1 MTEHIEVFATPRMGL
16 RREDCDFYHTMEIPG
31 VGLVEGQ
38 WDLRRGVD
46 AYLGGV
52 DLNNRRVLEI
62 GPASEVLTFEM
73 EKRGAD
79 VTAIEVKED
88 PGWGLCALSKL
99 HPRARSWP
107 STRAYAALEKL
118 VVVQSSSI
126 QIPRKAHFTR
136 TSMISLARLG
146 SSMLQLWEPYC
157 FTRAPPLQILEQCAR
172 RADTLVITDMYSP
185 ELEGS
190 PFCQL
195 LPSAGTDNWHTWWKF
210 STDFFTQFLGVM
222 QFTSVTTTHEQQ
234 PHQGRPFCFL
244 LSSHRERRQRM
255 GAQIF
260 IGLTNR

>member
-62 GPASEVLTFEM
+62 GPASGFLTFEM

-88 PGWGLCALSKL
+88 PGWDFVPFPNYILEPVLGPRREHMRRLKNSWWFNHQAFKSHAKL
-99 HPRARSWP
+99 
-107 STRAYAALEKL
+107 AYADVYDLPSEIGQFDVAVVGALL
-118 VVVQSSSI
+118 L
-126 QIPRKAHFTR
+126 HTR
-136 TSMISLARLG
+136 S
-146 SSMLQLWEPYC
+146 
-157 FTRAPPLQILEQCAR
+157 PLQILEQCAR

-234 PHQGRPFCFL
+234 PHQGRPFMFFTIVA
-244 LSSHRERRQRM
+244 SRTAATDGRADFHRVDE
-255 GAQIF
+255 
-260 IGLTNR
+260 